1 VIRLLLI
8 GAPGAGKGTQAE
20 KLAEAFQI
28 PAISTGDIFRHN
40 VKNETELGK
49 QAKAFMDRGEYVPD
63 SLTNALVRD
72 RLSHADAIEGFL
84 LDGYP
89 RTADQ
94 VVELDDIL
102 AAQGNK
108 LDVVVQLTADTDEVV
123 RRLLNRAIEQGR
135 ADDTEDVI
143 RRRLEVYEEQT
154 APLTSTY
161 AARGLVAMIDGLGE
175 VAEVT
180 GRILEA
186 LEARGFSPKN

>member
-1 VIRLLLI
+1 MIRLLLI

-20 KLAEAFQI
+20 KLSAAYSI

-63 SLTNALVRD
+63 SLTNDLVRD
-72 RLSHADAIEGFL
+72 RLSQADAKSGFL

-89 RTADQ
+89 RTAEQ
-94 VVELDDIL
+94 VVELDSIL
-102 AAQGNK
+102 DAQGNK

-154 APLTSTY
+154 APLTSVY
-161 AARGLVAMIDGLGE
+161 AERGLLVTVDGLGE
-175 VAEVT
+175 VDEVT

-186 LEARGFSPKN
+186 LNARGNSN

>member
-1 VIRLLLI
+1 MIRLLLI

-20 KLAEAFQI
+20 KLSAAYSI

-63 SLTNALVRD
+63 SLTNDLVRD
-72 RLSHADAIEGFL
+72 RLSQADAKSGFL

-89 RTADQ
+89 RTAEQ
-94 VVELDDIL
+94 VVELDSIL
-102 AAQGNK
+102 DAQGNK

-154 APLTSTY
+154 APLTSVY
-161 AARGLVAMIDGLGE
+161 AERGLLVTVDGLGE
-175 VAEVT
+175 VDEVT

-186 LEARGFSPKN
+186 LNARGSAN

>member
-1 VIRLLLI
+1 MIRLLLI

-20 KLAEAFQI
+20 KLSAAYSI

-63 SLTNALVRD
+63 SLTNDLVRD
-72 RLSHADAIEGFL
+72 RLSQADAKSGFL

-89 RTADQ
+89 RTAEQ
-94 VVELDDIL
+94 VVELDSIL

-154 APLTSTY
+154 APLTSVY
-161 AARGLVAMIDGLGE
+161 AERGLLVTVDGLGE
-175 VAEVT
+175 VDEVT

-186 LEARGFSPKN
+186 LNARGNSN